1 MSFALIRGKTKIEF
15 PVPTCVRERR
25 VAFIQINCY
34 IINMKMKKLVLLIG
48 IGSLLLFAA
57 CASKPK
63 AKGREFS
70 SHAPLGLVMVVSNQ
84 DVNWVGEV
92 TFQNQNSVVSDF
104 VRNTLGLKKDEALVR
119 FTLADD
125 LVNDA
130 DSILRKALTDA
141 GVFRLV
147 DKDTML
153 ASINTVMAKK
163 KSAKAPTNQIAAQG
177 YRYIYYKD
185 KQIAADLTREAGVKS
200 LLYVTFE
207 FNKEML
213 SGFAKTGKARSRV
226 LMDAALVDSAGKVL
240 YHDQIETFSSD
251 RITITSGAYA
261 ESELID
267 LVKEAIGEAC
277 YRFVWDF
284 NGTSHLVPTI
294 GQS

>member
-1 MSFALIRGKTKIEF
+1 
-15 PVPTCVRERR
+15 
-25 VAFIQINCY
+25 
-34 IINMKMKKLVLLIG
+34 MKMKKLVLCIG
-48 IGSLLLFAA
+48 IGSLLLFTA

-63 AKGREFS
+63 TPPKGKGRDFS

-84 DVNWVGEV
+84 DVNWVGET
-92 TFQNQNSVVSDF
+92 TFQNQNSIISDF
-104 VRNTLGLKKDEALVR
+104 IRNTLGLRKDEDLVR

-147 DKDTML
+147 DKDLML
-153 ASINTVMAKK
+153 TSINTVMAKK
-163 KSAKAPTNQIAAQG
+163 KKINAPANLIAAQG
-177 YRYIYYKD
+177 YRYLYYKD
-185 KQIAADLTREAGVKS
+185 KQIAAELTREAGVKT

-226 LMDAALVDSAGKVL
+226 LLDAALVNSAGKVL
-240 YHDQIETFSSD
+240 YHDQIETFSSEN
-251 RITITSGAYA
+251 IAITSGAYA
-261 ESELID
+261 QNDLID

-284 NGTSHLVPTI
+284 NGTSHLVPVI
-294 GQS
+294 GNL